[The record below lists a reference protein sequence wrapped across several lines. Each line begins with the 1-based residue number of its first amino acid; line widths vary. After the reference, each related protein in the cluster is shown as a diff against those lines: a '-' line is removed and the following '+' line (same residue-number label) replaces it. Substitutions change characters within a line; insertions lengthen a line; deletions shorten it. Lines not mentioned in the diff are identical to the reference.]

1 MATAPAT
8 MIANTKAA
16 LTTIDERLT
25 SSCTCGKPVTSGE
38 VKNAAVRNETSPP
51 SMPWTR
57 SASHSIR
64 PLSSQSVMAVYPPRM
79 PWRTSRITGARTAR
93 AYPASAALKL
103 PLACSAWAGS
113 PPAVMY
119 RRPPTT
125 RNRVATAARIPMI
138 HTLRPSMTSG
148 MVFAARTSG
157 AGAAA
162 IRSPAAETMVYV
174 YMSGLHEG
182 RWAAFGGEPRDVLA
196 GGGAP
201 PYVVCEGW
209 WSVRPYRVPASR
221 PGSTPHRG
229 GHAISGMH
237 PPRPALSGQT
247 NPPPTC
253 PKLTPPNDAGHTAR
267 GVANARAATRRV
279 TGARSRIAHR
289 SDAVGLD
296 ALRRDDNRARFCR
309 PIVEAGDEHLRA
321 AGVARCGA
329 SHQHRAAVRGD
340 AFDRRPQAVGSAHPC
355 RERRELATLRC
366 AVRAHRPSSPPCR
379 LRRWRRSG
387 RLSRRRPGSPFV
399 ASTLGDRRVGQD
411 KRGRPAATVKV
422 MRGDCLNH
430 AQRVRCLRCGG
441 PGVVDRRRCVK
452 RCLPACPVPRPCSAS
467 ARASPSGSASA
478 SRGVVGLG
486 FHLRR
491 RSEEH

>member
-1 MATAPAT
+1 MLTAPAT
-8 MIANTKAA
+8 MIASTKAA
-16 LTTIDERLT
+16 LR
-25 SSCTCGKPVTSGE
+25 
-38 VKNAAVRNETSPP
+38 
-51 SMPWTR
+51 
-57 SASHSIR
+57 
-64 PLSSQSVMAVYPPRM
+64 SQSAMVVYPPRM

-162 IRSPAAETMVYV
+162 IRSPAAETMVYA

-221 PGSTPHRG
+221 PRGAHPHRG

-237 PPRPALSGQT
+237 PPRPTLSGQT
-247 NPPPTC
+247 NSPPTC
-253 PKLTPPNDAGHTAR
+253 PDLTAPNDAGHSPHAMPCQDQAGTPVDRCQRRCAYRSGTAPR
-267 GVANARAATRRV
+267 RLADPQKTLSAWATSTRRTPRPTRAPV
-279 TGARSRIAHR
+279 RHGCWPN
-289 SDAVGLD
+289 
-296 ALRRDDNRARFCR
+296 RDE
-309 PIVEAGDEHLRA
+309 IEVMAG
-321 AGVARCGA
+321 
-329 SHQHRAAVRGD
+329 
-340 AFDRRPQAVGSAHPC
+340 
-355 RERRELATLRC
+355 
-366 AVRAHRPSSPPCR
+366 
-379 LRRWRRSG
+379 
-387 RLSRRRPGSPFV
+387 
-399 ASTLGDRRVGQD
+399 
-411 KRGRPAATVKV
+411 
-422 MRGDCLNH
+422 
-430 AQRVRCLRCGG
+430 RCLTER
-441 PGVVDRRRCVK
+441 K
-452 RCLPACPVPRPCSAS
+452 RPTKSSNAS
-467 ARASPSGSASA
+467 
-478 SRGVVGLG
+478 
-486 FHLRR
+486 
-491 RSEEH
+491 

>member
-1 MATAPAT
+1 MLTAPAT
-8 MIANTKAA
+8 MIASTKAA

-57 SASHSIR
+57 SASHSMT
-64 PLSSQSVMAVYPPRM
+64 PLRSQSAMVVYPPRM

-162 IRSPAAETMVYV
+162 IRSPAAETMVYA

-221 PGSTPHRG
+221 PRGAHPHRG

-237 PPRPALSGQT
+237 PPRPTLSGQT
-247 NPPPTC
+247 NSPPTC
-253 PKLTPPNDAGHTAR
+253 PDLTAPNDAGHSSKVAPGVPELVEQDRYEERHRVPEHQRETGEVDRVLPRGGEAR
-267 GVANARAATRRV
+267 VGDDAVVVVPTNPGGDASPGPLEAHDDAADHRVPGEEREAQHGADEEGVPGEVVPHLAAATGPRTAHGRRR
-279 TGARSRIAHR
+279 GFCPCAW
-289 SDAVGLD
+289 D
-296 ALRRDDNRARFCR
+296 RDDCHRHSWIGGERG
-309 PIVEAGDEHLRA
+309 AGAPAPRTAGSALGQELVHLVLGCLEQ
-321 AGVARCGA
+321 GVD
-329 SHQHRAAVRGD
+329 VRG
-340 AFDRRPQAVGSAHPC
+340 
-355 RERRELATLRC
+355 
-366 AVRAHRPSSPPCR
+366 
-379 LRRWRRSG
+379 
-387 RLSRRRPGSPFV
+387 
-399 ASTLGDRRVGQD
+399 RVG
-411 KRGRPAATVKV
+411 
-422 MRGDCLNH
+422 
-430 AQRVRCLRCGG
+430 
-441 PGVVDRRRCVK
+441 
-452 RCLPACPVPRPCSAS
+452 
-467 ARASPSGSASA
+467 
-478 SRGVVGLG
+478 
-486 FHLRR
+486 
-491 RSEEH
+491 EHR